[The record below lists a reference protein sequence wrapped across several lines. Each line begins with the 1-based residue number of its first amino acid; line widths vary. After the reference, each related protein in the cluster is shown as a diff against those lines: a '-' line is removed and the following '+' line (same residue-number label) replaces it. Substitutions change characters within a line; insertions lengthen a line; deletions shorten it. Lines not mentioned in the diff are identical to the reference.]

1 MPTRVAVPMSVP
13 MAGALAE
20 RGLTRVLLEG
30 GGELAAAFL
39 RAGLIDRVAWFHA
52 PRIIGAEG
60 LPAVAGLARMTRCPR
75 RRRSCLADVSAVGG
89 DVLASY
95 VQAD

>member
-1 MPTRVAVPMSVP
+1 
-13 MAGALAE
+13 MAGALAD

-39 RAGLIDRVAWFHA
+39 RAGLIDRIAWFHA

-60 LPAVAGLARMTRCPR
+60 LPAVAGR
-75 RRRSCLADVSAVGG
+75 RADVLSGAPAFLLADVSAVGG
-89 DVLASY
+89 DVFASY
-95 VQAD
+95 AKQTET